1 MAVGRLIAIADKEA
15 RSHGDTPREAK
26 LALPSTTFPLFNVGV
41 LRVADGSTDV
51 EMTWDLIRDTGTIG
65 GRGSS
70 DRDRSV
76 SGDSRRRFRVRLV
89 WVSTYDLPESELE
102 SEWELASPLEAS
114 LTEDDIG
121 EDSLTRLVSGWGV
134 DVAFDLFDW

>member
-26 LALPSTTFPLFNVGV
+26 LALPSTTFPLFSVGISRAV
-41 LRVADGSTDV
+41 DGSTDV
-51 EMTWDLIRDTGTIG
+51 EMTRGLIRDTGRIC

-76 SGDSRRRFRVRLV
+76 SGDSRRLFRVRV
-89 WVSTYDLPESELE
+89 VGASIYDLPESESASE
-102 SEWELASPLEAS
+102 SLLEAS
-114 LTEDDIG
+114 LTEDEMVDKG
-121 EDSLTRLVSGWGV
+121 EDSFTGLVSGSGI
-134 DVAFDLFDW
+134 DVAFDFFDW

>member
-26 LALPSTTFPLFNVGV
+26 LALPSTTFPLFSVGIS
-41 LRVADGSTDV
+41 RVVVESTDV
-51 EMTWDLIRDTGTIG
+51 EMTPGLIRDIGRIG

-76 SGDSRRRFRVRLV
+76 SGDSRR
-89 WVSTYDLPESELE
+89 
-102 SEWELASPLEAS
+102 
-114 LTEDDIG
+114 
-121 EDSLTRLVSGWGV
+121 
-134 DVAFDLFDW
+134 LF